1 MNSLPHQRNH
11 AVVAA
16 TAITSIA
23 ISLYLYAGRDI
34 INSDGILYLDVSRA
48 FLNEGFTAAMDMFA
62 WPFFS
67 ILVGL
72 VHVATGL
79 NLENAALTL
88 NAVFQLFTCLL
99 FVRIYQEVAS
109 SDSRPWVAA
118 IVILCFPLL
127 NDYRGMVIRDFGFL
141 VFLLAGLLQFL
152 RYGKSHDWKNAIGWQ
167 LFMVLAALFRIEA
180 IAFAAIAPFYFVC
193 RRAQLA
199 SNFIDYLRLNS
210 LFLGAILLLALLVAI
225 NPELA
230 ALELRHTV
238 RLWLDYASL
247 ANFLN
252 EINNAAAIMQQQI
265 SHFSSMTDAK
275 IIISAGLLAL
285 VINELFWALGL
296 LPVALLCYGQYRKPV
311 TLEPG
316 NAIIFL
322 FAFIGLL
329 TLVVFAGRQFFLSGR
344 YTMATAICLLLIVT
358 RYLDDLLLKLKQTGK
373 RKWIASLYCLLLVM
387 LLDGVISGGTP
398 KKNIPEAA
406 NWVISNI
413 GPDAKLACNDR
424 RLGFYTHDRC
434 EYQVHSQQDVAERVS
449 QLKQQGYDYFVL
461 WIERELKAELINTHQ
476 LNPVREFTNR
486 KNDSV
491 VVYEVTPRQLSDE
504 HSQG

>member
-247 ANFLN
+247 ANFLRCEN
-252 EINNAAAIMQQQI
+252 YYFSWPAGTGNQRAVLGVGAATGGATLLWAVPQA
-265 SHFSSMTDAK
+265 SHTGTGQRDHFPVCVYWPIDSCCVCRPTILPVRPLYHGNRD
-275 IIISAGLLAL
+275 
-285 VINELFWALGL
+285 
-296 LPVALLCYGQYRKPV
+296 LPVAYRHPV
-311 TLEPG
+311 
-316 NAIIFL
+316 
-322 FAFIGLL
+322 
-329 TLVVFAGRQFFLSGR
+329 S
-344 YTMATAICLLLIVT
+344 
-358 RYLDDLLLKLKQTGK
+358 
-373 RKWIASLYCLLLVM
+373 
-387 LLDGVISGGTP
+387 
-398 KKNIPEAA
+398 
-406 NWVISNI
+406 
-413 GPDAKLACNDR
+413 
-424 RLGFYTHDRC
+424 
-434 EYQVHSQQDVAERVS
+434 
-449 QLKQQGYDYFVL
+449 
-461 WIERELKAELINTHQ
+461 
-476 LNPVREFTNR
+476 
-486 KNDSV
+486 
-491 VVYEVTPRQLSDE
+491 
-504 HSQG
+504 